1 MIEPSF
7 EHCEKNK
14 SKKCCI
20 DVVIFILS
28 VIFAFA
34 LGVVI
39 GAVTG
44 LFAAL
49 GLGAFIAI
57 LVILAVLIITRII
70 MLACCNRKC

>member
-1 MIEPSF
+1 MFIGT
-7 EHCEKNK
+7 
-14 SKKCCI
+14 SK
-20 DVVIFILS
+20 S
-28 VIFAFA
+28 VIFAFV

-57 LVILAVLIITRII
+57 LVILAILIITRII
-70 MLACCNRKC
+70 MLVCCNRKC

>member
-14 SKKCCI
+14 SKKCCVDI
-20 DVVIFILS
+20 VIYILS
-28 VIFAFA
+28 VIFTFL

-44 LFAAL
+44 IFATL
-49 GLGAFIAI
+49 GLGAFIAL
-57 LVILAVLIITRII
+57 LVILAILIVIRIITLI
-70 MLACCNRKC
+70 CCKKC

>member
-20 DVVIFILS
+20 DIVIYILS
-28 VIFAFA
+28 IIFTFL

-39 GAVTG
+39 GAVTTIYEV
-44 LFAAL
+44 L
-49 GLGAFIAI
+49 GLGAFVAL
-57 LVILAVLIITRII
+57 LVILFILIIIRII
-70 MLACCNRKC
+70 ALICCKKC